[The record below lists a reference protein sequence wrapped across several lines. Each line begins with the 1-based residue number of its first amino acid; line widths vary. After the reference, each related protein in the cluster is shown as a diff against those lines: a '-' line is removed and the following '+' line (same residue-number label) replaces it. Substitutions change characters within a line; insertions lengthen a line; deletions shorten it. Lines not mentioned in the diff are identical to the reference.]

1 MRPSILPGSSHDP
14 RENPRFAVPPAR
26 EHLTHRVVPCP
37 ALLSSALWPSYS
49 SGTACFFGV
58 ACWIYRL
65 AMNSVEEFVPLTPDT
80 SSPHESCVT
89 PTPTRHTPTRTTPT
103 RTVDKSQRHA
113 YSCTHVTLTLLM
125 ISLTEGLI
133 LSLLSQ
139 SPAGAY
145 GSELVH
151 RSDSKLKRG
160 SIYSLLGRLEKA
172 GLVELIEEPP
182 TEQYALPRTRYRIS
196 ASGVRARI
204 ELANWAGFPV
214 PQPVGSAA

>member
-1 MRPSILPGSSHDP
+1 MKTLDLPCHLPGYASLIVWS
-14 RENPRFAVPPAR
+14 
-26 EHLTHRVVPCP
+26 P
-37 ALLSSALWPSYS
+37 ALPCSALWPSYS
-49 SGTACFFGV
+49 SGSACFFGV
-58 ACWIYRL
+58 ACWIFRL
-65 AMNSVEEFVPLTPDT
+65 AKKSVEEFVPLTPDT
-80 SSPHESCVT
+80 SSAHKSCI
-89 PTPTRHTPTRTTPT
+89 TPT

-113 YSCTHVTLTLLM
+113 YSCTHVTLSLLM

-151 RSDSKLKRG
+151 RSDGKLKRG

-172 GLVELIEEPP
+172 GLVELIDEPP
-182 TEQYALPRTRYRIS
+182 SEQYALPRTRYRIS

-204 ELANWAGFPV
+204 ELANWAGFKV
-214 PQPVGSAA
+214 PEPVGCVS